1 MSQRSRFRIF
11 LSGWTKNS
19 SPAEGMEACD
29 QLSNYQDL
37 INAPA
42 TGFRD
47 RCFCLSHEFYLPGA
61 TTVGVVCKDGVV
73 LASERRVSYG
83 YFVMSKTGKKVF
95 KITEKIGAACA
106 GIVADMQILTREVSA
121 YLNLYSYEREQ
132 SVMVHT
138 AAKLMGSMLFEKRFF
153 PYLAQTIVGG
163 VDESGAKLF
172 VLDPL
177 GSVIEDKFT
186 AVGSGSEIAMGLLE
200 TDYKEGMSIEDGK
213 GLVRK
218 AVKAASARDIG
229 SGEGLDMLIIT
240 NNGIREEQELPPK

>member
-1 MSQRSRFRIF
+1 VTGYRFTNT
-11 LSGWTKNS
+11 L
-19 SPAEGMEACD
+19 
-29 QLSNYQDL
+29 L
-37 INAPA
+37 IRPE
-42 TGFRD
+42 TGV
-47 RCFCLSHEFYLPGA
+47 CVWCLSMSEVYLPGA
-61 TTVGVVCKDGVV
+61 TTVGIVCKDGVV

-95 KITEKIGAACA
+95 KIAEKIGAACA

-121 YLNLYSYEREQ
+121 YLNLYTFEREQ
-132 SVMVHT
+132 SVTVRT
-138 AAKLMGSMLFEKRFF
+138 AAKLMGSMLFERRYF

-163 VDESGAKLF
+163 IDESGAKLF

-186 AVGSGSEIAMGLLE
+186 AVGSGAEIAIGLLE
-200 TDYKEGMSIEDGK
+200 TEFKEGMSIDDAK

-229 SGEGLDMLIIT
+229 SGEGIDMLIIT
-240 NNGIREEQELPPK
+240 NEGVREEHEPITK

>member
-1 MSQRSRFRIF
+1 M
-11 LSGWTKNS
+11 
-19 SPAEGMEACD
+19 
-29 QLSNYQDL
+29 
-37 INAPA
+37 
-42 TGFRD
+42 
-47 RCFCLSHEFYLPGA
+47 
-61 TTVGVVCKDGVV
+61 VCKDGVV

-95 KITEKIGAACA
+95 KITDKVGAACA

-121 YLNLYSYEREQ
+121 YLNIYSYERELG
-132 SVMVHT
+132 VTVRT
-138 AAKLMGSMLFEKRFF
+138 AAKLMGSMLFERRYF

-163 VDESGAKLF
+163 IDENGPKLF

-200 TDYKEGMSIEDGK
+200 TDFKEGLTVDDAR
-213 GLVRK
+213 GLVKK

-229 SGEGLDMLIIT
+229 SGEGIDILIIT
-240 NNGIREEQELPPK
+240 NSGIKEEHEAVIK

>member
-1 MSQRSRFRIF
+1 
-11 LSGWTKNS
+11 
-19 SPAEGMEACD
+19 
-29 QLSNYQDL
+29 
-37 INAPA
+37 
-42 TGFRD
+42 
-47 RCFCLSHEFYLPGA
+47 LSHEYFVPGA

-73 LASERRVSYG
+73 LAAERRVSYG

-95 KITEKIGAACA
+95 KITENVGAACA

-121 YLNLYSYEREQ
+121 YLNIYSYEREQ
-132 SVMVHT
+132 SVTVRT
-138 AAKLMGSMLFEKRFF
+138 AAKLMGSMLFELRYF
-153 PYLAQTIVGG
+153 PYLTQTIVGG
-163 VDESGAKLF
+163 IDETGPKLF

-200 TDYKEGMSIEDGK
+200 TDYKEGMSVEEGK

-240 NNGIREEQELPPK
+240 NSGVKEENEPIAK

>member
-1 MSQRSRFRIF
+1 VSQ
-11 LSGWTKNS
+11 
-19 SPAEGMEACD
+19 E
-29 QLSNYQDL
+29 Y
-37 INAPA
+37 
-42 TGFRD
+42 
-47 RCFCLSHEFYLPGA
+47 YLPGA
-61 TTVGVVCKDGVV
+61 TTVGIVCKDGVI

-95 KITEKIGAACA
+95 KIADKVGAACA

-121 YLNLYSYEREQ
+121 YLNIYHFEREQ
-132 SVMVHT
+132 SVTVKT
-138 AAKLMGSMLFEKRFF
+138 AAKLMGSMLFERRLF

-163 VDESGAKLF
+163 IDETGAKLF

-200 TDYKEGMSIEDGK
+200 TEYKEGISVDEAK

-240 NNGIREEQELPPK
+240 QSGVREENEPIAK

>member
-1 MSQRSRFRIF
+1 M
-11 LSGWTKNS
+11 
-19 SPAEGMEACD
+19 
-29 QLSNYQDL
+29 
-37 INAPA
+37 
-42 TGFRD
+42 
-47 RCFCLSHEFYLPGA
+47 PGA

-95 KITEKIGAACA
+95 KIAEKVGAACA

-121 YLNLYSYEREQ
+121 YLNIYVYEREQ
-132 SVMVHT
+132 SVTVRT
-138 AAKLMGSMLFEKRFF
+138 AAKLMGSMLFERRYF
-153 PYLAQTIVGG
+153 PYLTQTIVGG
-163 VDESGAKLF
+163 VDDTGPKLF

-200 TDYKEGMSIEDGK
+200 TDFKEGMSVEEAK

-240 NNGIREEQELPPK
+240 NSGVKEENEPVAK

>member
-1 MSQRSRFRIF
+1 M
-11 LSGWTKNS
+11 
-19 SPAEGMEACD
+19 
-29 QLSNYQDL
+29 
-37 INAPA
+37 
-42 TGFRD
+42 
-47 RCFCLSHEFYLPGA
+47 PGA

-95 KITEKIGAACA
+95 KIADKIGAACA

-121 YLNLYSYEREQ
+121 YLSIYSFEREQ
-132 SVMVHT
+132 SVTVRT
-138 AAKLMGSMLFEKRFF
+138 AAKLMGSMLFERRFF

-163 VDESGAKLF
+163 IDEAGPKLF

-186 AVGSGSEIAMGLLE
+186 AVGSGAEIAMGLLE
-200 TDYKEGMSIEDGK
+200 TDYKEGMTVEDAK

-240 NNGIREEQELPPK
+240 NNGVREEREPLAK

>member
-1 MSQRSRFRIF
+1 M
-11 LSGWTKNS
+11 
-19 SPAEGMEACD
+19 
-29 QLSNYQDL
+29 
-37 INAPA
+37 
-42 TGFRD
+42 
-47 RCFCLSHEFYLPGA
+47 SHEYYLPGA

-95 KITEKIGAACA
+95 KLTDKVGAACA

-132 SVMVHT
+132 SVTVRT
-138 AAKLMGSMLFEKRFF
+138 AAKLMGSMLFERRYF
-153 PYLAQTIVGG
+153 PYLTQTIVGG
-163 VDESGAKLF
+163 IDDSGSKLF

-200 TDYKEGMSIEDGK
+200 TDYKEGMSVEEGR

-240 NNGIREEQELPPK
+240 NSGIKEEHEPAIK

>member
-1 MSQRSRFRIF
+1 M
-11 LSGWTKNS
+11 
-19 SPAEGMEACD
+19 
-29 QLSNYQDL
+29 
-37 INAPA
+37 
-42 TGFRD
+42 
-47 RCFCLSHEFYLPGA
+47 PGA
-61 TTVGVVCKDGVV
+61 TTVGIVCKDGVV
-73 LASERRVSYG
+73 LAAERRVSYG

-95 KITEKIGAACA
+95 KIADKIGAACA
-106 GIVADMQILTREVSA
+106 GIVADMQILTRHVGA
-121 YLNLYSYEREQ
+121 YLNLYTYEREQ
-132 SVMVHT
+132 SVTVRT
-138 AAKLMGSMLFEKRFF
+138 AAKLMGSMLFERRYF

-163 VDESGAKLF
+163 IDESGPKLF

-200 TDYKEGMSIEDGK
+200 TEFKESMSVDEAK

-240 NNGIREEQELPPK
+240 NGGVREEHEPLAR